1 MCNAGA
7 SFLQREIT
15 ETITKW
21 DLFGFV
27 TQNFNNFF
35 ALNCYHNSDWVYY
48 EVNDTAVKMSS
59 SFCVVKQ

>member
-1 MCNAGA
+1 MKYIVCNAGA

-27 TQNFNNFF
+27 TQNFNIFF
-35 ALNCYHNSDWVYY
+35 VLNCYHNS
-48 EVNDTAVKMSS
+48 ESTMK
-59 SFCVVKQ
+59 